1 MALHF
6 TGEVEQTEFQLIE
19 PGTYA
24 VVMNAEFKKTKGGDD
39 FINCSFKIMKEFDNT
54 WGGRIVFDGIYKSKT
69 TGAFNEAKINAILST
84 IPNAKKDFE
93 DYDELVQYI
102 NGIEMEIDIDI
113 QDADASVPNSKDRN
127 TVGYLSYKPLT
138 KKASEPAKANG
149 TVNKDQVVQ
158 NDDLPW

>member
-24 VVMNAEFKKTKGGDD
+24 VEMNAEFKKTKGGDD
-39 FINCSFKIMKEFDNT
+39 FINCSFKILKEYDKT

-93 DYDELVQYI
+93 DYEELVQYI
-102 NGIEMEIDIDI
+102 NETKMLIDIDI

-127 TVGYLSYKPLT
+127 TVGYLSYKPLDE
-138 KKASEPAKANG
+138 KAVSAPKEEEPIKE
-149 TVNKDQVVQ
+149 VQ
-158 NDDLPW
+158 NDDLPF

>member
-6 TGEVEQTEFQLIE
+6 TGEVEQAEFQLIE

-24 VVMNAEFKKTKGGDD
+24 VVMNAEFKKTKKGDD
-39 FINCSFKIMKEFDNT
+39 FINCSFKIMKEYDNT
-54 WGGRIVFDGIYKSKT
+54 WGGRIVFDGIYKSAK

-102 NGIEMEIDIDI
+102 NGVQMAIDIDI
-113 QDADASVPNSKDRN
+113 EQADDNVPNSKDRN
-127 TVGYLSYKPLT
+127 IVKYLSYRMLEENVGLKEEQPNNE
-138 KKASEPAKANG
+138 K
-149 TVNKDQVVQ
+149 VNQV
-158 NDDLPW
+158 DDLPF